1 MYCVCVCVC
10 YVCWCVR
17 VCVPART
24 HTRIHTLFFS
34 LSLFFCLYC
43 LSLRLCL
50 SRCVC
55 MWYGIILS
63 THTNTQ
69 GRGYICGH
77 YFQGA
82 RPHPTSYFHEQTE
95 ELVHNRVKR
104 LAGQANGQRHAQ
116 YLLNL
121 WLQGIRKQLANHL
134 RHALWRKP
142 STMLRE
148 YNDPCKFFIIF
159 NTTWTQ
165 GRRQP
170 QEHSWGQG
178 SC

>member
-10 YVCWCVR
+10 YVCCC
-17 VCVPART
+17 VCVCVLARA
-24 HTRIHTLFFS
+24 HTRIHTIFFS

-50 SRCVC
+50 SLCVC

-63 THTNTQ
+63 THTHTHTQ

-82 RPHPTSYFHEQTE
+82 RLHPTSYFHEQTE

-148 YNDPCKFFIIF
+148 STMTLANF
-159 NTTWTQ
+159 
-165 GRRQP
+165 
-170 QEHSWGQG
+170 S
-178 SC
+178 